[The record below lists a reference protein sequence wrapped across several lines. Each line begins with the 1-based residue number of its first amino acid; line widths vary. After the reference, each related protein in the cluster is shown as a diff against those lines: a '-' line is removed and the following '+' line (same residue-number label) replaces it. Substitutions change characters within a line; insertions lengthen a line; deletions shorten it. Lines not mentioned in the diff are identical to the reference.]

1 MKALLSFLLM
11 ASVSVCSAAEIKK
24 TIQVSATIAPYCV
37 IGFEQGNMKYVCRGY
52 RVKKTMS
59 LVMWSSKRAMSLSF
73 TTDLNY
79 E

>member
-37 IGFEQGNMKYVCRGY
+37 IAFKDGDMKYVCRGY
-52 RVKKTMS
+52 EGQEKTVSRHVVKTEGN
-59 LVMWSSKRAMSLSF
+59 V
-73 TTDLNY
+73 TTLY
-79 E
+79 Y

>member
-37 IGFEQGNMKYVCRGY
+37 IAFKDGAMRYVCRGY
-52 RVKKTMS
+52 EGQEKTVS
-59 LVMWSSKRAMSLSF
+59 PHTIKTENNV
-73 TTDLNY
+73 TTITY
-79 E
+79 